1 MCGICGIVLAR
12 RGERADMDAVARMND
27 AMIHRGPDDTGVWN
41 GGHVALAMRR
51 LSILDVTGGHQPMT
65 NEDGSV
71 IVVFNGEI
79 YNFRELRA
87 DLEARGHVFRTQ
99 SDTEV
104 IVHAYEQF
112 GDAALERFNGMFAFA
127 LYDTGR
133 DRLLAARDRLG
144 IKPLFYGLRND
155 ALVFASELGALMRSR
170 VFSGEMN
177 PAALDAYFTFLYIPA
192 PDTVYT
198 GVHKLRPGEKLVFE
212 KGRLTLERYWR
223 PVFAPDPKWTL
234 DSAAE
239 AYHALLEDAVR
250 LQRISDVPL
259 GAFLSGGMDSS
270 SVVATLAG
278 MSARP
283 VKTFTIGFDDKAA
296 DETPYARIAAQR
308 FGTDHTEAILHPDMA
323 GIAPQLMAH
332 FGEPFADSSAVPMWL
347 VSRLARQ
354 QVTVALSG
362 DGGDELFAGY
372 SWVHNTRRVQAY
384 RRVPPVLRS
393 LIDAALHLVPSSPT
407 IAKLRRFSWD
417 ARLDGRAAF
426 RRRETCLDA
435 DARAALYRT
444 GFANAVAQNAVD
456 RFEEHAAD
464 GPSDFD
470 DWMLYQ
476 DTVLYLPDDILV
488 KVDRMSMAHSLE
500 ARVPLL
506 DHRLIEFAA
515 TLPFG
520 LKYAGGVS
528 KRLAKQAFR
537 DILPPELLVQRKR
550 GFAMPIHR
558 WFRKDLR
565 RHFAEMV
572 LTNNARCTTFLNQ
585 NAVRALFRRHDAG
598 HEDNGHAL
606 WAILMFE
613 HWLHL

>member
-1 MCGICGIVLAR
+1 MCGICGIIHAR
-12 RGERADMDAVARMND
+12 RDDRADLEAVARMND
-27 AMIHRGPDDTGVWN
+27 AMIHRGPDDAGVWR
-41 GGHVALAMRR
+41 GGHAALAMRR
-51 LSILDVTGGHQPMT
+51 LSILDVPGGHQPMT
-65 NEDGSV
+65 NEDGTV
-71 IVVFNGEI
+71 VVVFNGEI
-79 YNFRELRA
+79 YNFQELRA
-87 DLEARGHVFRTQ
+87 DLAARGHVFRTQ

-127 LYDTGR
+127 LYDAAR

-144 IKPLFYGLRND
+144 IKPLFYGLNGETL
-155 ALVFASELGALMRSR
+155 AFASELGALRQSR
-170 VFSGEMN
+170 LFSGDVN
-177 PAALDAYFTFLYIPA
+177 PAAIDAYFTFLYIPA
-192 PDTVYT
+192 PDTVYS
-198 GVHKLRPGEKLVFE
+198 GVHKLRPGEKLIFE

-223 PVFAPDPKWTL
+223 PAFAPDPKWTL
-234 DSAAE
+234 DNAAE
-239 AYHALLEDAVR
+239 AYRALLEDAVR

-270 SVVATLAG
+270 SVVAMLAG
-278 MSARP
+278 MSAQP

-296 DETPYARIAAQR
+296 DETPYARIAAKR
-308 FGTDHTEAILHPDMA
+308 FGTDHTEAVLHPDMA

-332 FGEPFADSSAVPMWL
+332 FGEPFADSSAVPMWC

-372 SWVHNTRRVQAY
+372 TWMHNTRRVQAY
-384 RRVPPVLRS
+384 RRVPPALRS
-393 LIDAALHLVPSSPT
+393 LIDAALHLVPSSPAT
-407 IAKLRRFSWD
+407 AKLRRFSRD
-417 ARLDGRAAF
+417 AWLDDRAAF
-426 RRRETCLDA
+426 RRRETCLDGE
-435 DARAALYRT
+435 ARAALYRT

-456 RFEEHAAD
+456 RFSEHAGA

-470 DWMLYQ
+470 DWMLHQ
-476 DTVLYLPDDILV
+476 DTVMYLPDDILV
-488 KVDRMSMAHSLE
+488 KVDRMSMAHSIE

-506 DHRLIEFAA
+506 DHRLVEFAG
-515 TLPFG
+515 TLPFE
-520 LKYAGGVS
+520 LKYADGVS
-528 KRLAKQAFR
+528 KRVAKHAFR
-537 DILPPELLVQRKR
+537 GILPPELLARRKR
-550 GFAMPIHR
+550 GFAIPIHR
-558 WFRKDLR
+558 WFREDLR